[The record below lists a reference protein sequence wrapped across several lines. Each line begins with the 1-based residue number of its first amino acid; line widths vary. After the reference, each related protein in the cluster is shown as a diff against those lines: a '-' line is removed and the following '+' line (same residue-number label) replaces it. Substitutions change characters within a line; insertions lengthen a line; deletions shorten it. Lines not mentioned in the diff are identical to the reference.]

1 LNAIDKTLSCRTI
14 ALSQTNTADRTIAH
28 SESSLESNFKN
39 AMRRLTSTVCLITTA
54 HEGVWHGMTATA
66 VTSLSMSPCSLLVCI
81 NESNAFHS
89 VISQSKHFCVNLLST
104 QHEEL
109 SGVFAG
115 KRKGPARFEVGNWQA
130 HPSGLPFLD
139 DALSSV
145 FCDVDAS
152 WQYQTHTIFVGL
164 VRDVHSSES
173 ITPLLYQ
180 NGGYVGSSPLQSL
193 SL

>member
-1 LNAIDKTLSCRTI
+1 M
-14 ALSQTNTADRTIAH
+14 SQTNTGSWQQGHT
-28 SESSLESNFKN
+28 EPSLENNFKN

-66 VTSLSMSPCSLLVCI
+66 VTSVSTSPCSLLVCI

-89 VISQSKHFCVNLLST
+89 VISESKRFCVNLLST

-115 KRKGPARFEVGNWQA
+115 KRKGAARFEVGNWQA
-130 HPSGLPFLD
+130 HSDGLPFLV
-139 DALSSV
+139 DAQSSV

-152 WQYQTHTIFVGL
+152 WHYQTHTIFVGL
-164 VRDVHSSES
+164 VKDVRSALS

-180 NGGYVGSSPLQSL
+180 DGGYVGSSPLQPL
-193 SL
+193 AIQA

>member
-1 LNAIDKTLSCRTI
+1 M
-14 ALSQTNTADRTIAH
+14 SQTNTDSWQQGHT
-28 SESSLESNFKN
+28 EPSLENNFKN

-66 VTSLSMSPCSLLVCI
+66 VTSVSTCPCSLLVCI

-89 VISQSKHFCVNLLST
+89 VVSQSKRFCVNLLST

-115 KRKGPARFEVGNWQA
+115 KRKGADRFEVGNWQA
-130 HPSGLPFLD
+130 HSDGLPFLV
-139 DALSSV
+139 DAQSSV

-152 WQYQTHTIFVGL
+152 WHYQTHTIFVGL
-164 VRDVHSSES
+164 VKDVRSAQL

-180 NGGYVGSSPLQSL
+180 DGGYVGSSPLQPLAIQS
-193 SL
+193 